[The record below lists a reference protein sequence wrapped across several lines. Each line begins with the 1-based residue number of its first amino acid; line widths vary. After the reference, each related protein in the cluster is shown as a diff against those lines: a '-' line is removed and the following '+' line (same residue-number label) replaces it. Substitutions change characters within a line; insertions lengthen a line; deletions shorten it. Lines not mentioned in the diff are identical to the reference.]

1 MLVIDKTEVNKDFKK
16 RKNIQVFRL
25 QGAQYD
31 PMLGRLKAP
40 LSHTIPSKYSTIEGD
55 ILKYVISTTE
65 TDKGKKE
72 ILGKV
77 VFVEG
82 ELKVLPHQADLLQ
95 FLDNC
100 PWNGNNKNRDTSK
113 KIIFNE
119 YNPEQEKEEEFDA
132 IQRESDLIQ
141 EILNLAPQELKN
153 IARGFGLS
161 ITQTESGIRTD
172 LINTAKNDP
181 DRFEKEMNSPEL
193 KVKSLIRNAEDL
205 GLIGLR
211 GRVWTWNNSSN
222 GGFIISAAKGTQ
234 PLDEFVTYL
243 SSSREEAVEV
253 RKVLEEQVYGN
264 KSKSKKPQ
272 KGQE

>member
-1 MLVIDKTEVNKDFKK
+1 MLVIDKNEVSKDFKK
-16 RKNIQVFRL
+16 RKNAQVFRL
-25 QGAQYD
+25 HGARYD
-31 PMLGRLKAP
+31 PELGRLSSP
-40 LSHTIPSKYSTIEGD
+40 LSHIIPSKYSTREGD

-100 PWNGNNKNRDTSK
+100 PWNGSNSDRDTSK
-113 KIIFNE
+113 RIIFNE
-119 YNPEQEKEEEFDA
+119 YNPEQEKEDEFDA

-141 EILNLAPQELKN
+141 EILNLEPQELKS
-153 IARGFGLS
+153 IARGFG
-161 ITQTESGIRTD
+161 IHIKQPESGIRTD
-172 LINTAKNDP
+172 LINTAKINP
-181 DRFEKEMNSPEL
+181 DRFEKEMSSPEL

-205 GLIGLR
+205 GLICLR
-211 GRVWTWNNSSN
+211 GRVWSWNNSSD
-222 GGFIISAAKGTQ
+222 GGFIISAAKGTN
-234 PLDEFVTYL
+234 PLDEFVAYL
-243 SSSREEAVEV
+243 ASSNEEAIEV
-253 RKVLEEQVYGN
+253 RKILEEKVYGN